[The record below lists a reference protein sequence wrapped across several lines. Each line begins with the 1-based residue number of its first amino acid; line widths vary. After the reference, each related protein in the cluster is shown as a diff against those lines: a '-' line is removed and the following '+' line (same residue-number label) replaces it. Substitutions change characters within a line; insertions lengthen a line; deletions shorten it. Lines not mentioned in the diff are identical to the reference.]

1 MTVLICT
8 SSKLFRE
15 EGEQIEQIL
24 KLGDTIKEVEEK

>member
-15 EGEQIEQIL
+15 EGEQIL